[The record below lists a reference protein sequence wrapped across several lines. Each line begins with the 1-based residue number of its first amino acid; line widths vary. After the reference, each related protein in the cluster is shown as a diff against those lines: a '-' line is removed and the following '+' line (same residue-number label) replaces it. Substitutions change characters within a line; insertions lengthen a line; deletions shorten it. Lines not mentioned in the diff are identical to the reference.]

1 MSFNSRRSHAII
13 ALTTQI
19 LKRALLEERNAL
31 SLDTNQTS
39 AVSRLMRRITRGND
53 AESSN
58 STGQDDTKD
67 KLGTVSV
74 PSPGVPRDIAV
85 DLDCDVYSLVTDV
98 EDDVSE
104 RCEEGAAKKRTKH
117 EM

>member
-1 MSFNSRRSHAII
+1 MSAFPF
-13 ALTTQI
+13 ALITRISQ
-19 LKRALLEERNAL
+19 RALLEERNAL
-31 SLDTNQTS
+31 SLDTNQSS
-39 AVSRLMRRITRGND
+39 AVSRLMRRITRGNES
-53 AESSN
+53 ESSN
-58 STGQDDTKD
+58 STRQDDAKD
-67 KLGTVSV
+67 RLGTVSV

-104 RCEEGAAKKRTKH
+104 RCEEGAAKKRMKH